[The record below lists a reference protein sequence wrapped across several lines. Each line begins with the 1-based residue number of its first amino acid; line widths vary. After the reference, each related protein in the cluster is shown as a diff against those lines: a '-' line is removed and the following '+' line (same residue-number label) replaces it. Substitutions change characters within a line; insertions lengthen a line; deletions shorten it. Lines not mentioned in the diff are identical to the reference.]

1 MIAYRPLCFG
11 RERLAWQVVRWED
24 AVVVGRRICVVVGSS
39 CLFVFLVVAMM
50 IGLCSL
56 LMSRCRG
63 RDGGEEASGEY
74 NGELH
79 DSMNL
84 EWWCIVSKGRSSQGM
99 TTTRGSGDI
108 STETITM

>member
-1 MIAYRPLCFG
+1 M
-11 RERLAWQVVRWED
+11 
-24 AVVVGRRICVVVGSS
+24 
-39 CLFVFLVVAMM
+39 FLVVAMM

-84 EWWCIVSKGRSSQGM
+84 EWWCIVSKGRSSQAM
-99 TTTRGSGDI
+99 TTTTRGSGDI